1 MAQNDR
7 NLFSL
12 GPRGTGCQKSG
23 LLLEILGYWLTVAKL
38 QSLPLLRVSQ
48 MSLSFPLGRTVILGF
63 RVPPKSRMISPQDCK
78 LNHIHK
84 GPATELSGS
93 QRDEGT

>member
-12 GPRGTGCQKSG
+12 GPRGAGCQKSG
-23 LLLEILGYWLTVAKL
+23 LLLEILGAYWLTVAQL

-48 MSLSFPLGRTVILGF
+48 MSLSFPLGRTVVLGF
-63 RVPPKSRMISPQDCK
+63 RVPPKSRIIFPQDC
-78 LNHIHK
+78 
-84 GPATELSGS
+84 
-93 QRDEGT
+93 